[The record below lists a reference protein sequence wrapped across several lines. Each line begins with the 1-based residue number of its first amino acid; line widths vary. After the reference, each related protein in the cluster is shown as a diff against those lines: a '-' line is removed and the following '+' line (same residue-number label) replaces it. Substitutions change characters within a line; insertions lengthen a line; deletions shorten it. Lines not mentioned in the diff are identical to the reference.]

1 MTNKEKIKVYY
12 NSACPVCNYG
22 INKQK
27 GRMDTCEVDWHDV
40 HNDVESHKD
49 ISSDLEFV
57 RERLHVIDENNE
69 VKIGIEAFIT
79 IWKHSPGEHWKAT
92 IISLPVIK
100 QLATVSYNVFAR
112 ILYIWNRSLGHW

>member
-1 MTNKEKIKVYY
+1 MDKIRVYY

-27 GRMDTCEVDWHDV
+27 RRMDTCDADWHDV
-40 HNDVESHKD
+40 HNDVESRKD
-49 ISSDLEFV
+49 LPSDLEFV
-57 RERLHVIDENNE
+57 RERLHVIDENGE
-69 VKIGIEAFIT
+69 LKIGVDAFIT
-79 IWKHSPGEHWKAT
+79 LWKQTPDEHWKAT

-100 QLATVSYNVFAR
+100 QLATVSYTIFAR